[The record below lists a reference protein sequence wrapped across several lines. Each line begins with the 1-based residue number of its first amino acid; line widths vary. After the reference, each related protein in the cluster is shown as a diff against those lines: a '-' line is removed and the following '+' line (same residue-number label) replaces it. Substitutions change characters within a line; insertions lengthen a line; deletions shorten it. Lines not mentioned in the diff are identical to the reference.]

1 MNKNWRIGIDLGG
14 TKIEGLAIDADGRES
29 LRRRV
34 PTPAGDYHG
43 TLSAIRA
50 LIAELE
56 SELGE
61 KASVGIGIP
70 GALSPATG
78 LVKNANSTWLI
89 GRPLDR
95 DLADLLER
103 SVRLANDADCF
114 ALSEASDGAA
124 KGAPVVFGVILGT
137 GVGGGIVING
147 RLLSGPNAIAGEWGH
162 NPLPWPSDDERPGP
176 TCYCGKKGCI
186 ETFLSGPALARDDG
200 RGLSAQELL
209 AAGDARTMASLARYE
224 HRLARALAHVI
235 NLIDPHV
242 IVLGGGLSNI
252 SQLYEAVPRLWE
264 RWVFSDSVQ
273 TRLCPPKHG
282 DSSGVRGAA
291 WLWPLTEEEG
301 KRSSAANGLL
311 PPLSPDS
318 GSPFPETIWLTRD
331 PPGPDTP
338 PSLREPVVP
347 FRSSGGRPRPSA
359 DSLTQME
366 IDLLLTQR
374 ELMAAKTEA
383 ALADAAKSRFLA
395 AASHDLRQ
403 PFQAMNLYLQV
414 LELSNLEPRARTA
427 LSLLHNS
434 MMAGEEL
441 LKALLDISAF
451 EAGMVSSH
459 VTVFPVA
466 DILHEL
472 ADEYRNLADERG
484 LSFRTHAI
492 GALVESDRVLAKRMC
507 RNLVHNAFRY
517 TQKGGILVGCRRR
530 GNRILVQI
538 FDTGPGIPTDKLQ
551 MIFEDFYQLDNPSRD
566 KTKGLG
572 LGLSIV
578 QRTAHLLGQNVWVA
592 SRVGH
597 GSVFSITLPL
607 AATEEMQAPSR

>member
-14 TKIEGLAIDADGRES
+14 TKIEGLAIDAHGREN
-29 LRRRV
+29 LRLRV
-34 PTPAGDYHG
+34 STPAGDYHG
-43 TLSAIRA
+43 TLSAIRSLVEDMEA
-50 LIAELE
+50 R
-56 SELGE
+56 LGE
-61 KASVGIGIP
+61 GASVGVGIP
-70 GALSPATG
+70 GALSQATG
-78 LVKNANSTWLI
+78 LVKNANSTCLI

-95 DLADLLER
+95 DLADVLKR
-103 SVRLANDADCF
+103 PIRLANDADCF
-114 ALSEASDGAA
+114 ALSEATDGSA

-147 RLLSGPNAIAGEWGH
+147 RLLSGPNTIAGEWGH
-162 NPLPWPSDDERPGP
+162 NPLPWPTDGERPGP
-176 TCYCGKKGCI
+176 TCYCGRAGCI
-186 ETFLSGPALARDDG
+186 ETFLSGPAFSRDDG
-200 RGLSAQELL
+200 RGLSARDIL
-209 AAGDARTMASLARYE
+209 AAGDAQTEVSLARYE
-224 HRLARALAHVI
+224 QRLARALAHVI
-235 NLIDPHV
+235 NIIDPHV
-242 IVLGGGLSNI
+242 IVLGGGMSNI
-252 SQLYEAVPRLWE
+252 ARLYETVPRLWGQ
-264 RWVFSDSVQ
+264 WVFSDTVHTSL
-273 TRLCPPKHG
+273 RPPKHG

-291 WLWPLTEEEG
+291 WLWPAPGGEPESGFAVTTEP
-301 KRSSAANGLL
+301 SVAQDCD
-311 PPLSPDS
+311 PI
-318 GSPFPETIWLTRD
+318 PETIWLTRD
-331 PPGPDTP
+331 PPDPDTP
-338 PSLREPVVP
+338 PLPERPLPPLRGEGEAE
-347 FRSSGGRPRPSA
+347 SPRPET
-359 DSLTQME
+359 DSLSQME
-366 IDLLLTQR
+366 INLLLTQR
-374 ELMAAKTEA
+374 ELMVAKTEA

-414 LELSNLEPRARTA
+414 LEMSNLEPRARTA

-459 VTVFPVA
+459 VTVFPVTE
-466 DILHEL
+466 ILHEL

-492 GALVESDRVLAKRMC
+492 GALVETDRVLAKRMC

-517 TQKGGILVGCRRR
+517 TQKGGILIGCRRR
-530 GNRILVQI
+530 GNRLLIQVY
-538 FDTGPGIPTDKLQ
+538 DTGPGIPTDKLQ

-592 SRVGH
+592 SRLGR

-607 AATEEMQAPSR
+607 APQQEDPPPSG

>member
-14 TKIEGLAIDADGRES
+14 TKIEGLAIDANGRER
-29 LRRRV
+29 LRRRM
-34 PTPAGDYHG
+34 PTPAGDYRG
-43 TLSAIRA
+43 TLSAISR
-50 LIAELE
+50 LVQEME
-56 SELGE
+56 NELGE
-61 KASVGIGIP
+61 KASIGVGIP
-70 GALSPATG
+70 GALSLASG
-78 LVKNANSTWLI
+78 LVKNANSTCLI

-95 DLADLLER
+95 DLEDALGR
-103 SVRLANDADCF
+103 PVRLANDADCF
-114 ALSEASDGAA
+114 ALSEATDGAA
-124 KGAPVVFGVILGT
+124 AGAPVVFGAILGT
-137 GVGGGIVING
+137 GVGGGIVVNG
-147 RLLSGPNAIAGEWGH
+147 RLLAGPNAIAGEWGH
-162 NPLPWPSDDERPGP
+162 NPLPWPMDDEYPGP
-176 TCYCGKKGCI
+176 ACYCGRSGCI

-200 RGLSAQELL
+200 RGLSARELL
-209 AAGDARTMASLARYE
+209 AEDDVQTIASLSRYE

-235 NLIDPHV
+235 NVIDPHV

-252 SQLYEAVPRLWE
+252 SRLYETVPKLWG

-273 TRLCPPKHG
+273 TSLRAPKHG

-291 WLWPLTEEEG
+291 WLWPAGEEG
-301 KRSSAANGLL
+301 SGAAPTFERHPGE
-311 PPLSPDS
+311 PPGPLEPL
-318 GSPFPETIWLTRD
+318 PETIWLPRD
-331 PPGPDTP
+331 PPAPGAAAWDAPHPAKAGNDAGQAHSEVDP
-338 PSLREPVVP
+338 LS
-347 FRSSGGRPRPSA
+347 
-359 DSLTQME
+359 QME

-414 LELSNLEPRARTA
+414 LEMSNLDPRAKTA
-427 LSLLHNS
+427 LALLRNS

-459 VTVFPVA
+459 ITEFPVA
-466 DILHEL
+466 EILEEL

-492 GALVESDRVLAKRMC
+492 DALVETDRVLAKRMC

-530 GNRILVQI
+530 GARLLVQVY
-538 FDTGPGIPTDKLQ
+538 DTGPGIPADKLQ

-592 SRVGH
+592 SRIGH

-607 AATEEMQAPSR
+607 AVRSKAADPASG